1 MKVNRKI
8 QGNTAMISRTEE
20 VDSKKLNS
28 IKFYWRSEEKLIMMK
43 CENSHIFYSHVRN
56 KLINISIWVID
67 MWIETLKCAP
77 LQQLSNHI

>member
-1 MKVNRKI
+1 
-8 QGNTAMISRTEE
+8 
-20 VDSKKLNS
+20 
-28 IKFYWRSEEKLIMMK
+28 MMK